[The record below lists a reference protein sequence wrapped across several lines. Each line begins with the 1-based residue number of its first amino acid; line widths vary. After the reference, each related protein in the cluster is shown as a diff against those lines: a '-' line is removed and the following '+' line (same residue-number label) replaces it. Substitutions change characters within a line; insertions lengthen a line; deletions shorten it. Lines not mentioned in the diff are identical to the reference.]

1 MTIEVVLTVAESKR
15 LIAKGVKELDVVR
28 RAMAHGIVA
37 VSKGTTE
44 TYVAEEL
51 LGEKIEPFAYTL
63 GVTTPKGWK
72 RGSDKPVEK
81 RADLV
86 FRNGKPV
93 EGLSV
98 IEAARRMSAG
108 DVFLKGANALNY
120 QEEVAGILVGD
131 PMGGTIGGAI
141 GPVVARKAHLVIP
154 IGLEKCIP
162 FDIVALSRDIP
173 TSWEEGSKGASLM
186 PVTGLIVTEIEALE
200 ILADV
205 EVAQIAAGGIGGAE
219 GSVRLLIEGT
229 PDQVAKAESI
239 LSGIY
244 GERAFR

>member
-15 LIAKGVKELDVVR
+15 LIAKGVKELDVVK
-28 RAMAHGIVA
+28 RAMEHGIVA

-51 LGEKIEPFAYTL
+51 LGEKIVPFAYTL
-63 GVTTPKGWK
+63 GVTAPKGWK
-72 RGSDKPVEK
+72 RESETPMGK

-86 FRNGKPV
+86 FKDGKPV

-98 IEAARRMSAG
+98 IEAARQMSAG

-154 IGLEKCIP
+154 VGLEKCIP
-162 FDIVALSRDIP
+162 FDIAALSRDIP
-173 TSWEEGSKGASLM
+173 ASWEEGSRGSSLM

-200 ILADV
+200 TLVDV
-205 EVAQIAAGGIGGAE
+205 EVAQIAAGGVCGAE

-229 PDQVAKAESI
+229 PGQVAEAESV
-239 LSGIY
+239 LNEIY
-244 GERAFR
+244 GEKAFR

>member
-15 LIAKGVKELDVVR
+15 LIARGGKELDVVK
-28 RAMAHGIVA
+28 RAMEKGIVA

-72 RGSDKPVEK
+72 RDSDTPVEK
-81 RADLV
+81 RSDLV
-86 FRNGKPV
+86 FKDGKPV

-98 IEAARRMSAG
+98 IEAARQMSAG

-120 QEEVAGILVGD
+120 REQVAGILVGD

-154 IGLEKCIP
+154 VGLEKCIAY
-162 FDIVALSRDIP
+162 DIVALSRDIP
-173 TSWEEGSKGASLM
+173 TNWEEGSKGSSLM
-186 PVTGLIVTEIEALE
+186 PVTGLIVTEIEALKT
-200 ILADV
+200 LADV
-205 EVAQIAAGGIGGAE
+205 DVAQIAAGGIGGAE

-229 PDQVAKAESI
+229 PDQVAKAKGI
-239 LSGIY
+239 LNEIY
-244 GERAFR
+244 GERAFQ

>member
-15 LIAKGVKELDVVR
+15 LIAKGVKELAVVR

-51 LGEKIEPFAYTL
+51 LGEPIEPFAYTL

-72 RGSDKPVEK
+72 RSSGTRMESRP
-81 RADLV
+81 DLV
-86 FRNGKPV
+86 FKEGKLL
-93 EGLSV
+93 EGVTV
-98 IEAARRMSAG
+98 IEAAGQMSAG

-154 IGLEKCIP
+154 VGLEKCIP
-162 FDIVALSRDIP
+162 FDIVGLSRDI
-173 TSWEEGSKGASLM
+173 TWNWEGGSKGCSLM
-186 PVTGLIVTEIEALE
+186 PVTGMIITEIEALE
-200 ILADV
+200 TLAEV
-205 EVAQIAAGGIGGAE
+205 EVIQIAAGGIDGAE
-219 GSVRLLIEGT
+219 GSVRLLVKGT
-229 PDQVAKAESI
+229 PDQIAGAKRV
-239 LSGIY
+239 LDGVY
-244 GERAFR
+244 GEKAFR